1 MYVDWVNRIINIA
14 RDDLVE
20 NDGIY
25 ILDVNWLWKKLH
37 EEQYSEMGMA
47 YPNIFENY
55 QPVELSGI
63 MYSRVLKIIN
73 DYKVQFEDDKYR
85 VALIGGNNNIVDVLI
100 LNQVQVISNNSAGSS
115 NTIGG
120 FTVGSGMTS
129 EQMFRLVLDNNVKLA
144 RMMKKFAKAGL

>member
-1 MYVDWVNRIINIA
+1 
-14 RDDLVE
+14 
-20 NDGIY
+20 
-25 ILDVNWLWKKLH
+25 
-37 EEQYSEMGMA
+37 MGMA

-63 MYSRVLKIIN
+63 MYSRVLKIVN

-129 EQMFRLVLDNNVKLA
+129 EQMFRLVMDNNVKLA